1 MMDLLFSFNGRI
13 NRAKWW
19 LGSIAIMVALMIL
32 YTILIFAVGGSMTV
46 NPDGT
51 VSGGGGMM
59 GILSIVIYLAALW
72 PLLALQVKRWHDRDK
87 SGWWVL
93 INLVPFIGGI
103 WALVECGFLEG
114 TKGPNKFGPDP
125 LAQTAVA

>member
-1 MMDLLFSFNGRI
+1 MDLFLSFNGRI

-19 LGSIAIMVALMIL
+19 LGSIVVFVALVVLYMIL
-32 YTILIFAVGGSMTV
+32 MFVVGGGMTV

-51 VSGGGGMM
+51 VSGGGTIT
-59 GILSIVIYLAALW
+59 ILSIVLYLAALW
-72 PLLALQVKRWHDRDK
+72 PSLALQIKRWHDRDK

-93 INLVPFIGGI
+93 INFVPIIGGL
-103 WALVECGFLEG
+103 WALIECGFLEG

-125 LAQTAVA
+125 LAQAAVA

>member
-1 MMDLLFSFNGRI
+1 MDLFLSFNGRI

-19 LGSIAIMVALMIL
+19 LGSIILFVVLFVLYMIL
-32 YTILIFAVGGSMTV
+32 MFVVGGGMTV

-51 VSGGGGMM
+51 VSGGGTLT
-59 GILSIVIYLAALW
+59 ILSIVLYLAALW
-72 PLLALQVKRWHDRDK
+72 PSLALQIKRWHDRDK

-93 INLVPFIGGI
+93 INFVPFIGGI
-103 WALVECGFLEG
+103 WALIECGFLEG

-125 LAQTAVA
+125 LAQAATA

>member
-1 MMDLLFSFNGRI
+1 MDLFLSFNGRI

-19 LGSIAIMVALMIL
+19 LGSIAVFVVLVVLMMVLM
-32 YTILIFAVGGSMTV
+32 FAVGGSMTV
-46 NPDGT
+46 GPDGQLQ
-51 VSGGGGMM
+51 GGGTM
-59 GILSIVIYLAALW
+59 SIISIIVYLAALW
-72 PLLALQVKRWHDRDK
+72 PSLALQVKRWHDRDK

-103 WALVECGFLEG
+103 WALIECGFLEG

-125 LAQTAVA
+125 LAQTATA

>member
-1 MMDLLFSFNGRI
+1 MDLFLSFNGRI

-19 LGSIAIMVALMIL
+19 LGSIVVFVVLVVL
-32 YTILIFAVGGSMTV
+32 YTILMFVVGGGMTV

-51 VSGGGGMM
+51 VSGGGAMTVV
-59 GILSIVIYLAALW
+59 SIVIYLAALW
-72 PLLALQVKRWHDRDK
+72 PSLALQIKRWHDRDK

-93 INLVPFIGGI
+93 INFVPFIGGI
-103 WALVECGFLEG
+103 WALIECGFLEG

-125 LAQTAVA
+125 LAQAATA